1 MSEVGEINWV
11 PRILVIDD
19 NVAIHDDFRKILLP
33 SIQDNAFTQRLD
45 DIKNSLFQEESNAN
59 SKLPRY
65 ILDFASQGE
74 EALALVKNQSD
85 NPYAVAFVDI
95 RMPPGWDGVET
106 IQQIWRVDP
115 RIQMVICTAYSDY
128 SWDETIRK
136 LGESDN
142 LLILKKPFDVIEARQ
157 LAYSLSKKWKINAQ
171 LNVHMTGLENLV
183 SKRTVALE
191 TSLALIRSTLEST
204 ADGILVVDTA
214 GKIVDFNQK
223 FLEMWNMP
231 QTVMQLNSFESI
243 LEFISNQLDTP
254 EKLISIIKSSN
265 DNINIDRF
273 SEINLK
279 NGKSFE
285 VYSLPHKV
293 RNSIVGR
300 VWDFRD
306 VSERKK
312 MQDALL
318 KEATTDQLTGLPNRT
333 LLYDRINQAL
343 ANAERNKTLIA
354 IIFMDIDRFKLVNDS
369 LGHSMGD
376 YLLRAIARQLTMLIR
391 KVDTVSR
398 LGGDEFIVLLSDLN
412 EKEEARVVASKI
424 LSKIASPIEV
434 EDHKFS
440 VTGSIGISVYPTD
453 GTTVED
459 LIKNADTAMY
469 ASKELGRNMINFYSK
484 SMNKKMLT
492 RLTLENDLREGLNRN
507 EIVVYYQPF
516 INLNTSEIVGVEALA
531 RWQHPVLGL
540 LQPIEFIDLAEE
552 TGLICQLGEQVLRM
566 ACEQNKKWQI
576 AGYKPIRVTVNVS
589 SKQLKLTKF
598 DEILEKILKETGL
611 DAQYLE
617 LEITESAIIDNTD
630 ALMTIVQKIKKMG
643 ISLSMDDF
651 GTGYSSL
658 NYLRQFPFDKLKID
672 KSFILN
678 AESNPDNATLVK
690 TIIAMAKSLKLN
702 IIAEGME
709 TEEQRAFL
717 QKNNCL
723 EAQGF
728 LFSKPV
734 NPEYIDNLLKAEQ
747 IKRTEQGE
755 SHAG

>member
-1 MSEVGEINWV
+1 MEATDWI

-19 NVAIHDDFRKILLP
+19 NLAIHDDFRKILLP
-33 SIQDNAFTQRLD
+33 SEQDDNASAQRLN

-59 SKLPRY
+59 LKLPNY
-65 ILDFASQGE
+65 KLDFASQGQD
-74 EALALVKNQSD
+74 ALALVKNERD

-115 RIQMVICTAYSDY
+115 YIQMVICTAYSDY
-128 SWDETIRK
+128 SWDETIKK

-142 LLILKKPFDVIEARQ
+142 LLILKKPFDVIEVRQ
-157 LAYSLSKKWKINAQ
+157 LAYSLSRKWKIQSQ
-171 LNVHMTGLENLV
+171 LDVHMTGLENLV
-183 SKRTVALE
+183 TKRTAALE

-204 ADGILVVDTA
+204 ADGILVVDIS
-214 GKIVDFNQK
+214 GQVVDFNQK

-231 QTVMQLNSFESI
+231 QAVMQKNNFDSI
-243 LEFISNQLDTP
+243 VEFSSDQLTSP
-254 EKLISIIKSSN
+254 EKLMSVIKSN
-265 DNINIDRF
+265 NETLNIDSF
-273 SEINLK
+273 SEVNLK
-279 NGKSFE
+279 NGKTFE
-285 VYSLPHKV
+285 IYSLPHKV

-312 MQDALL
+312 MQDALV
-318 KEATTDQLTGLPNRT
+318 KEATTDKLTGLPNRS
-333 LLYDRINQAL
+333 LLYDRIQQAI
-343 ANAERNKTLIA
+343 ADAERNKKLLA
-354 IIFMDIDRFKLVNDS
+354 VIFMDIDRFKLVNDS

-376 YLLRAIARQLTMLIR
+376 YLLRAIARQLSAIVR
-391 KVDTVSR
+391 KSDTVSR
-398 LGGDEFIVLLSDLN
+398 LGGDEFVVLLTDLN
-412 EKEEARVVASKI
+412 EKEQVQLVANKI
-424 LSKIASPIEV
+424 LSKIAAPIEV

-440 VTGSIGISVYPTD
+440 VTGSIGISLYPND
-453 GTTVED
+453 GTTVEA

-469 ASKELGRNMINFYSK
+469 ASKELGKNMINFYAE
-484 SMNKKMLT
+484 SMNKKFLT

-507 EIVVYYQPF
+507 EIIVFYQPY
-516 INLNTSEIVGVEALA
+516 INLNTSEIIGVEALA

-552 TGLICQLGEQVLRM
+552 TGLIAQLGEQVLRT
-566 ACEQNKKWQI
+566 ACAQNKKWQL
-576 AGYKPIRVTVNVS
+576 AGYKPIQVSVNIS
-589 SKQLKLTKF
+589 SKQLRLTKL
-598 DEILEKILKETGL
+598 DEILKKILTETGL
-611 DAQYLE
+611 DARYLE
-617 LEITESAIIDNTD
+617 LELTESAIMDNTETV
-630 ALMTIVQKIKKMG
+630 MTIVKKIKNMG

-678 AESNPDNATLVK
+678 AEANPDNATLVK

-709 TEEQRAFL
+709 TEEQREFL
-717 QKNNCL
+717 KKNDCI

-734 NPEYIDNLLKAEQ
+734 NSEYIDSLLNAQRSKQA
-747 IKRTEQGE
+747 EQGE
-755 SHAG
+755 NHAS

>member
-1 MSEVGEINWV
+1 VEATDWI

-19 NVAIHDDFRKILLP
+19 NLAIHDDFRKILLP
-33 SIQDNAFTQRLD
+33 SEQDDNASAQRLN

-59 SKLPRY
+59 LKLPNY
-65 ILDFASQGE
+65 KLDFASQGQD
-74 EALALVKNQSD
+74 ALALVKNERD

-115 RIQMVICTAYSDY
+115 YIQMVICTAYSDY
-128 SWDETIRK
+128 SWDETIKK

-142 LLILKKPFDVIEARQ
+142 LLILKKPFDVIEVRQ
-157 LAYSLSKKWKINAQ
+157 LAYSLSRKWKIQSQ
-171 LNVHMTGLENLV
+171 LDVHMTGLENLV
-183 SKRTVALE
+183 TKRTAALE

-204 ADGILVVDTA
+204 ADGILVVDIS
-214 GKIVDFNQK
+214 GQVVDFNQK

-231 QTVMQLNSFESI
+231 QAVMQKNNFDSI
-243 LEFISNQLDTP
+243 VEFSSDQLTSP
-254 EKLISIIKSSN
+254 EKLMSVIKSN
-265 DNINIDRF
+265 NETLNIDSF
-273 SEINLK
+273 SEVNLK
-279 NGKSFE
+279 NGKTFE
-285 VYSLPHKV
+285 IYSLPHKV

-312 MQDALL
+312 MQDALV
-318 KEATTDQLTGLPNRT
+318 KEATTDKLTGLPNRS
-333 LLYDRINQAL
+333 LLYDRIQQAI
-343 ANAERNKTLIA
+343 ADAERNKKLLA
-354 IIFMDIDRFKLVNDS
+354 VIFMDIDRFKLVNDS

-376 YLLRAIARQLTMLIR
+376 YLLRAIARQLSAIVR
-391 KVDTVSR
+391 KSDTVSR
-398 LGGDEFIVLLSDLN
+398 LGGDEFVVLLTDLN
-412 EKEEARVVASKI
+412 EKEQVQLVANKI
-424 LSKIASPIEV
+424 LSKIAAPIEV

-440 VTGSIGISVYPTD
+440 VTGSIGISLYPND
-453 GTTVED
+453 GTTVEA

-469 ASKELGRNMINFYSK
+469 ASKELGKNMINFYAE
-484 SMNKKMLT
+484 SMNKKFLT

-507 EIVVYYQPF
+507 EIIVFYQPY
-516 INLNTSEIVGVEALA
+516 INLNTSEIIGVEALA

-552 TGLICQLGEQVLRM
+552 TGLIAQLGEQVLRT
-566 ACEQNKKWQI
+566 ACAQNKKWQL
-576 AGYKPIRVTVNVS
+576 AGYKPIQVSVNIS
-589 SKQLKLTKF
+589 SKQLRLTKL
-598 DEILEKILKETGL
+598 DEILKKILTETGL
-611 DAQYLE
+611 DARYLE
-617 LEITESAIIDNTD
+617 LELTESAIMDNTETV
-630 ALMTIVQKIKKMG
+630 MTIVKKIKNMG

-678 AESNPDNATLVK
+678 AEANPDNATLVK

-709 TEEQRAFL
+709 TEEQREFL
-717 QKNNCL
+717 KKNDCI

-734 NPEYIDNLLKAEQ
+734 NSEYIDSLLNAQRSKQA
-747 IKRTEQGE
+747 EQGE
-755 SHAG
+755 NHAS